1 VSRVLRSVLHIAL
14 DGSRIEVRTSLD
26 VSRPF
31 SSFANLRIG
40 SHLQEFGA
48 GDRDFALANAWD
60 VGVRAFPETYRFQGG
75 TLRLGTAAQFERTIK
90 ARSELLFAVWEG
102 ERHSLY
108 TFAYNATSSSDLLAV
123 LGRVR
128 LTESPEGLAMAPTK
142 PADTP
147 MSDVCLA
154 KDLPTLGL
162 LQIHPAEYA
171 RDQGLPRW
179 RGRQVAGGELFVNQD
194 DPTRRWFVLSGRTAL
209 THVIP
214 DPDRDPNALLPALAE
229 LQVERT

>member
-1 VSRVLRSVLHIAL
+1 MAL

-31 SSFANLRIG
+31 STFANLRIG

-60 VGVRAFPETYRFQGG
+60 VGVRAFPETYWFQGG

-128 LTESPEGLAMAPTK
+128 LTETPEGLAMAPTK
-142 PADTP
+142 PAETP

-154 KDLPTLGL
+154 KELPTLGL
-162 LQIHPAEYA
+162 LHDLLA
-171 RDQGLPRW
+171 REAGWPPRGLR
-179 RGRQVAGGELFVNQD
+179 RYRSAGGASPARSRADSADTQAQPSTT
-194 DPTRRWFVLSGRTAL
+194 PTPRPRLTASLSGQATSATQEAR
-209 THVIP
+209 
-214 DPDRDPNALLPALAE
+214 NATPVATL
-229 LQVERT
+229 